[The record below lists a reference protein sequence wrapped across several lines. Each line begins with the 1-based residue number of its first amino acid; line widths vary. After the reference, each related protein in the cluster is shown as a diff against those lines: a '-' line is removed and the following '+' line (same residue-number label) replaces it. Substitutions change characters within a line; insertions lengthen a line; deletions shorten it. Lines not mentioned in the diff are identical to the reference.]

1 MCALH
6 LQDHGKDTSALVI
19 KGQKLVD
26 YLKGESDF
34 ISDVSDSFTWSEM
47 EEYGRNAFYKGRE
60 VKRYNDRGDAIF
72 KRPTYNGYL
81 REIGDG

>member
-1 MCALH
+1 MSNYNKIIEILEKH
-6 LQDHGKDTSALVI
+6 
-19 KGQKLVD
+19 VD
-26 YLKGESDF
+26 SKEVFYGEIANEILDLLP
-34 ISDVSDSFTWSEM
+34 VSDSFTWSEM
-47 EEYGRNAFYKGRE
+47 EEFGRNAFYKGRE